1 MCNHF
6 MIKWAVSIK
15 ASCIHF
21 PGTRAILFDAMFHIG
36 KRAAPLIKNEDQ
48 TPQLLGRTDKAS
60 HNKKKQYMAFIIL
73 LSGEFV

>member
-6 MIKWAVSIK
+6 MIKRAVSIK

-21 PGTRAILFDAMFHIG
+21 PGTCAISFDAMLHIG
-36 KRAAPLIKNEDQ
+36 KQVAPLLKNEDQ

-60 HNKKKQYMAFIIL
+60 HNKKEQYIALIIL